1 MFHHVNRG
9 LGAAREI
16 VVVLRT
22 ILFLMDACPEKKQMK
37 QSNAFPEGSAS

>member
-16 VVVLRT
+16 VEVLRT
-22 ILFLMDACPEKKQMK
+22 ILFLMDAFPEKKTD
-37 QSNAFPEGSAS
+37 